1 MPKYLSGRQK
11 LRPSNKLT
19 EDRYQYLGLDQA
31 EPNLADPLT
40 SPGVPG
46 GTQYQLIA
54 VAGYDGR
61 RYWVPVGG
69 SLQPGAI
76 TIFDEG
82 TPVSS
87 ASSITQLNFVGAAV
101 TARVGVQNPSGH
113 PGIAATV
120 TVIPVTVGENPPNTP
135 TPNNGELW
143 WESDTGDLYVY
154 YNDGD
159 SAQWVMANS
168 GGRGLTGDKGEVGPK
183 GEKGQKGEVGNTGS
197 QGDKGEKGAPST
209 VAGAKG
215 QKGEIGIGQK
225 GEPSTVKGDKGQK
238 GEIGAD
244 GNDGAA
250 GQKGEKG
257 DGSAGGAQVTISDT
271 APTSPT
277 PANGD
282 LWWES
287 DTFDLHVYY
296 EDGSS
301 NQWVSIT
308 SNAALKGE
316 KGDKGQK
323 GEVGDK
329 GQKGEIGSKG
339 EKGEIGSTGG
349 TGGTGDKGSTGDK
362 GEKGAPSTIAGDKGQ
377 KGEIGATGSGG
388 STGSDGDKGQKGE
401 EGPQGGGAPV
411 GQIVAWSGSGGSLPS
426 GYFLCDGSAISRS
439 TYAALFAIVGT
450 THGAGNGS
458 STFNIP
464 DLRDRFIVG
473 ASNST
478 GDTTYPGVSPGATGG
493 SANATLVSHSHT
505 VNNHNH
511 SFSATTDNP
520 GDHSHGYTFLER
532 NVAHGGGSSAFSRTT
547 TSATTGG
554 AGGHTH
560 SVSGTTG
567 NSNPGTNTQGSSATN
582 ANLPPYYAL
591 AYIIQ
596 YAQGG
601 STAKG
606 QKGEQGATG
615 SGGSTGDKG
624 QKGEAGDKGAA
635 SSVQGPSG
643 DKGQKGEV
651 GAQGS
656 GGSAGSDGVKGQKG
670 EVGEKGQKGEGANVA
685 TQSNAPS
692 SPVAGDLWWDTD
704 DGDLHVYY
712 NDGNTSQ
719 WVNTSGVGAK
729 GQKGDEGAS
738 GNNDIR
744 SANIAVSTGES
755 NTSSYNFS
763 DKVSLSINT
772 TSTSRVLVHYAFEI
786 KHSASNNVYCTGR
799 VSGSIGITDM
809 VGAVNQNL
817 DFTESGSGYVRHNG
831 SILDVSSYSGTRTYK
846 IQFANGTQGGSSTGY
861 SYIRN
866 ATLVITEIT
875 T

>member
-40 SPGVPG
+40 SPGVPS

-87 ASSITQLNFVGAAV
+87 ASSITQMNFVGAAV

-183 GEKGQKGEVGNTGS
+183 GEKGQKGELGNTGS

-209 VAGAKG
+209 VAGDKG

-238 GEIGAD
+238 GEVGAN

-329 GQKGEIGSKG
+329 GQKGEVGDKG
-339 EKGEIGSTGG
+339 QKGEIGSTGG
-349 TGGTGDKGSTGDK
+349 TGGTGAKGQKGEDGTGADGVKGQK
-362 GEKGAPSTIAGDKGQ
+362 GEKGQIGADGGSGADGSNGDKGQ
-377 KGEIGATGSGG
+377 KGEVGAGGATGIPSGFIG
-388 STGSDGDKGQKGE
+388 M
-401 EGPQGGGAPV
+401 
-411 GQIVAWSGSGGSLPS
+411 WSGSAGSIPS
-426 GYFLCDGSAISRS
+426 GWYLCDGNNS
-439 TYAALFAIVGT
+439 T
-450 THGAGNGS
+450 
-458 STFNIP
+458 P
-464 DLRDRFIVG
+464 DLRNKFVIG

-478 GDTTYPGVSPGATGG
+478 GDTTYPGLSPDAQGG
-493 SANATLVSHSHT
+493 SADATLVSHSHT
-505 VNNHNH
+505 INN
-511 SFSATTDNP
+511 
-520 GDHSHGYTFLER
+520 
-532 NVAHGGGSSAFSRTT
+532 
-547 TSATTGG
+547 
-554 AGGHTH
+554 HTH

-567 NSNPGTNTQGSSATN
+567 NDTHNHSIQSSTSIGGGSRVASQNDTGNTATTTNDTHSHSFSATTGNPSNRGTNSQGSSATN

-591 AYIIQ
+591 CYIMK
-596 YAQGG
+596 
-601 STAKG
+601 S
-606 QKGEQGATG
+606 
-615 SGGSTGDKG
+615 
-624 QKGEAGDKGAA
+624 
-635 SSVQGPSG
+635 
-643 DKGQKGEV
+643 
-651 GAQGS
+651 
-656 GGSAGSDGVKGQKG
+656 
-670 EVGEKGQKGEGANVA
+670 
-685 TQSNAPS
+685 
-692 SPVAGDLWWDTD
+692 
-704 DGDLHVYY
+704 
-712 NDGNTSQ
+712 
-719 WVNTSGVGAK
+719 
-729 GQKGDEGAS
+729 
-738 GNNDIR
+738 
-744 SANIAVSTGES
+744 
-755 NTSSYNFS
+755 
-763 DKVSLSINT
+763 
-772 TSTSRVLVHYAFEI
+772 
-786 KHSASNNVYCTGR
+786 
-799 VSGSIGITDM
+799 
-809 VGAVNQNL
+809 
-817 DFTESGSGYVRHNG
+817 
-831 SILDVSSYSGTRTYK
+831 
-846 IQFANGTQGGSSTGY
+846 
-861 SYIRN
+861 
-866 ATLVITEIT
+866 
-875 T
+875 